1 MAITFRDRAIV
12 LRITPMRDADRR
24 YLVYS
29 RDHGKIG
36 LLAKGTRRGRSKMS
50 PHMAWFGSVDIMV
63 AKGRV
68 FDRLAGA
75 SLKKPFSGILESL
88 PKAAL
93 AQGFLMTVDSLTR
106 QEQPDRHL
114 FALIEEFL
122 GALETSIEHRSVNGR
137 GPLFDAAVLKLL
149 DITGFGPELDRCV
162 SCRQNFN
169 GGVAMSFYRGGLEC
183 SACRQSDSLLLLP
196 ETVSRLRRFRSE
208 PLSASVAEPPP
219 FQATARIIEA
229 LLMNQ
234 VEERYTAMRFMR
246 QVA

>member
-1 MAITFRDRAIV
+1 MAVTFCDRAIV
-12 LRITPMRDADRR
+12 LRITPMLDADRR

-63 AKGRV
+63 AKGKV

-75 SLKKPFSGILESL
+75 SLKKPYSGILESL

-106 QEQPDRHL
+106 QEQPDKRI

-122 GALETSIEHRSVNGR
+122 GALENSVECRSVNGR

-149 DITGFGPELDRCV
+149 DITGFGPELDHCV
-162 SCRQNFN
+162 NCRSLIEGGSVINFMKGGFECRSCR
-169 GGVAMSFYRGGLEC
+169 LP
-183 SACRQSDSLLLLP
+183 DSLPLLE

-208 PLSASVAEPPP
+208 SLAQSAVEPPP
-219 FQATARIIEA
+219 YQATARVIES
-229 LLMNQ
+229 LLANQ
-234 VEERYTAMRFMR
+234 VEERYTAMNFMR
-246 QVA
+246 RVA